1 MMSYS
6 NKLHNS
12 SFQSNGG
19 VNDGGSSGDDGDDG
33 LAGDGQWDDGGKMR
47 FLGDVGGD
55 VASGGDGLFGGAQA
69 ALGHMSAGLGE
80 P

>member
-33 LAGDGQWDDGGKMR
+33 LAGDGHSSPLRLCTPGTTGIP
-47 FLGDVGGD
+47 
-55 VASGGDGLFGGAQA
+55 QA
-69 ALGHMSAGLGE
+69 VNCLTIIVKALYHYTPLHF
-80 P
+80 